1 VKFFEVIIEMQY
13 MKSTNFHSS
22 KAKIYSPY
30 ISKVSFVYGPS
41 TIGENSIIDSS
52 VIIGY
57 PIRAKA
63 KAIMSK
69 NDPSSDLEKYYDMNS
84 NGTVLGKKN
93 HIRAFTTIYE
103 DSELA
108 DHVETGTNVVIREK
122 CEIGSG
128 SIIGS
133 GTILDGDVII
143 GKNARIQSNNFIPPK
158 IRIGDDVFLGPG
170 VRFANDLY
178 PVSSRL
184 IGTDVENGAIIGIS
198 AVILPGIIIGE
209 NSVVAAG
216 SIVTKSVPKDAVMM
230 GTPAKQI
237 MTRSEYDK
245 KKIAYEK

>member
-1 VKFFEVIIEMQY
+1 MG
-13 MKSTNFHSS
+13 STNFHS
-22 KAKIYSPY
+22 KRAKLFSPY
-30 ISKVSFVYGPS
+30 ISKASFVYGPS
-41 TIGENSIIDSS
+41 TVGENSIIDPS

-57 PIRAKA
+57 PTRPKT
-63 KAIMSK
+63 KEIMSK
-69 NDPSSDLEKYYDMNS
+69 NDALLDLDMYFDMNS
-84 NGTVLGKKN
+84 IGTIIGKKN
-93 HIRAFTTIYE
+93 HIRSFTTIYE
-103 DSELA
+103 DTELA

-122 CEIGSG
+122 CEIGFG

-133 GTILDGDVII
+133 GTILDGEVII

-184 IGTDVENGAIIGIS
+184 IGIDIKNGAIIGIA
-198 AVILPGIIIGE
+198 AVILPGIVIGE

-216 SIVTKSVPKDAVMM
+216 SVVTKSVPKDAVMM
-230 GTPAKQI
+230 GTPARQI
-237 MTRSEYDK
+237 MTRNEYDK